1 MLSLLHGN
9 LESGVIMETMEWHEK
24 EALESDVLT
33 TGLRVYVICH
43 KNGRFEGR
51 WNGIWNLPLK
61 IADGVNFG
69 ILKEEGGKIDWLPDF
84 CEGFT
89 FSGDV
94 RRTFEIGKL
103 SIDQRVFVPKSGRGV
118 CWIFKIKNR
127 GATKVAFDFI
137 ANPVTNLEW
146 ELKQTGDV
154 WKEKKYLGT
163 YDARRRMILVRHHKK
178 PNWMLLFGS
187 NREPVYVCCDVADI
201 NECKDNGV
209 FPGPRDHCVGSSLMV
224 YKIEIDA
231 EDTVEIEFV
240 LAGGDATYHRL
251 LEEYEEMIGSTRE
264 LLGVTR
270 KAYTD
275 YLQMA
280 LQFESGIKDIDDA
293 FIRSNVGV
301 LLLKHYQHGYGLGFM
316 AGLPHFP
323 IYFGRDIAWTVFG
336 SNCIGDFQASQSAL
350 ALLARFQ
357 AKTDGEDAV
366 RVPFYKGEIPHEIRM
381 DGSIYFYTVDATP
394 LFVIALY
401 DYYKWSGDK
410 NFVRYLYDNMVRAL
424 GWCMKADRD
433 HDGLIEH
440 GPEGFLIDTQWMDS
454 YFRGKSGVDVQAIF
468 GHAFRCG
475 AEIAREFGD
484 DDLAEACMVRYNELK
499 SLIIERYWDEA
510 YGFLYDAIQPDG
522 TLKKDMTVNAVI
534 PVFFDIIEP
543 DKAESILKW
552 MESDDFTTPW
562 GVRTRARSDPEYD
575 GKSYQKGG
583 VWPFVTG
590 WVAYS
595 EFSHENFK
603 EGFLKTYQMTE
614 MQKFS
619 KLYFKEVMSGDVP
632 PEPSG
637 EEDPA
642 GCFVQAWSATI
653 YLYTIVRGFLGV
665 TPHAPKSVT
674 ICPYLTKDWN
684 ISVKR
689 LAVGESLLSFE
700 LELDG
705 TDVVASIKN
714 EGNVIDVDFG
724 VVVPTIGDHLSATIN
739 GARVDV
745 TTETIKGRYTRI
757 MTRFSLEKED
767 VLDKRDV
774 KNIVFKMG
782 AGK

>member
-1 MLSLLHGN
+1 
-9 LESGVIMETMEWHEK
+9 METMEWHEK

-33 TGLRVYVICH
+33 TGPRVYVICH

-424 GWCMKADRD
+424 GWCMNADRD
-433 HDGLIEH
+433 GDGLIEH

-454 YFRGKSGVDVQAIF
+454 YFRGKSGVDVQAVF
-468 GHAFRCG
+468 GHAFKCG
-475 AEIAREFGD
+475 AEIASEFGD
-484 DDLAEACMVRYNELK
+484 DDLAEACMRRYSELK
-499 SLIIERYWDEA
+499 SLIVERYWDESH
-510 YGFLYDAIQPDG
+510 GFLYDTIQPDG